1 MFITMEGIENV
12 RDLGGLPRLDGARVK
27 PGVLYRT
34 GKLSQ
39 ATQGDIKQLE
49 QLGVSAIVD
58 FRDASECERDPD
70 RAVPGAVYH
79 HVPAL
84 PDLSALFGPMGAE
97 LTPAQAHDHFRQLYR
112 YLATS
117 PEAVDAYA
125 RFFEILLASEGKP
138 VLWHCTQGKDRTGV
152 GAMLLLSAL
161 GLEEETILQEYMRT
175 NDYMQP
181 QLDAYAASGKTPEQ
195 VALLREVFFV
205 FLENA
210 KFYLDCIRVEYG
222 SVALFLELALG
233 VGPRQIETLEG
244 YYLDV

>member
-1 MFITMEGIENV
+1 
-12 RDLGGLPRLDGARVK
+12 
-27 PGVLYRT
+27 
-34 GKLSQ
+34 
-39 ATQGDIKQLE
+39 
-49 QLGVSAIVD
+49 
-58 FRDASECERDPD
+58 
-70 RAVPGAVYH
+70 
-79 HVPAL
+79 
-84 PDLSALFGPMGAE
+84 
-97 LTPAQAHDHFRQLYR
+97 
-112 YLATS
+112 
-117 PEAVDAYA
+117 
-125 RFFEILLASEGKP
+125 
-138 VLWHCTQGKDRTGV
+138 LWHCTQGKDRTGV

-181 QLDAYAASGKTPEQ
+181 QLDAYAASGKTPER
-195 VALLREVFFV
+195 VELLREVFFV

>member
-1 MFITMEGIENV
+1 MFYTFEGIENV
-12 RDLGGLPRLDGARVK
+12 RELGGLPRLDGATVR
-27 PGVLYRT
+27 PGLLYRT
-34 GKLSQ
+34 GKLTS
-39 ATQGDIKQLE
+39 ATDDDLRRLADMGI
-49 QLGVSAIVD
+49 SAVID
-58 FRDASECERDPD
+58 FRDGAECRQDPD
-70 RAVPGAVYH
+70 RPIPGATYYH
-79 HVPAL
+79 LPAL

-117 PEAVDAYA
+117 PEALDAYT

-152 GAMLLLSAL
+152 AAMLLLTAL
-161 GLEEETILQEYMRT
+161 GLEEDTILDEYMRT
-175 NDYMQP
+175 NDYMQTI
-181 QLDAYAASGKTPEQ
+181 LDGYAAKGKGPEEM
-195 VALLREVFFV
+195 ALLKEIFWV

-222 SVALFLELALG
+222 SVSLFLELALN
-233 VGPRQIETLEG
+233 VGPKEIETLEG

>member
-1 MFITMEGIENV
+1 
-12 RDLGGLPRLDGARVK
+12 
-27 PGVLYRT
+27 
-34 GKLSQ
+34 
-39 ATQGDIKQLE
+39 
-49 QLGVSAIVD
+49 
-58 FRDASECERDPD
+58 
-70 RAVPGAVYH
+70 VYH

-244 YYLDV
+244 YYLDVCVCHSSSGSAGGSAGFQPNRGHLLSSGGGGHTGAAGKAPGGLSGKFPGGGKRRPGGGLYKRRQQRPALFAG